1 MGNSFG
7 NNNIDEIENNINNID
22 KHIIL
27 FKKKI
32 QKSSKKM
39 IVNQAFL
46 DNLNKKIKEIIETN
60 YNPLNKDLNE
70 VINNMN
76 KKRNNMQKE
85 VNKLEKLNN

>member
-7 NNNIDEIENNINNID
+7 NNNIDEIKNNINNID

-27 FKKKI
+27 FKKI
-32 QKSSKKM
+32 QKRSKKI

-46 DNLNKKIKEIIETN
+46 DNLNNKIKEIIETN
-60 YNPLNKDLNE
+60 YSPLNKDLNE

-76 KKRNNMQKE
+76 KKRNDMQKE